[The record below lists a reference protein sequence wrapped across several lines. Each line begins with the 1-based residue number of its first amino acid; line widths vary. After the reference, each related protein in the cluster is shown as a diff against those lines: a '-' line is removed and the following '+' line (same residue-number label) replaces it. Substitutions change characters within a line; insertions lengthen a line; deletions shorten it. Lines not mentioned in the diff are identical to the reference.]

1 MKIIITESQK
11 KMLLESI
18 DSNLYYIEKV
28 PKKGMSLFSN
38 KDVKKGEEVGK
49 LLSKTKTLNGRP
61 IWQIEE
67 KLWETDVIGRYI
79 NHSSKPNTKAIVRD
93 GEVFLIAVRD
103 INKDEEITINY
114 SSIEKML
121 GVDKGSF
128 LLDDFID

>member
-11 KMLLESI
+11 KKLLESI
-18 DSNLYYIEKV
+18 DSNLYYIEEI

-38 KDVKKGEEVGK
+38 RDVKKGEEVGK

-61 IWQIEE
+61 IWQIKE

-79 NHSSKPNTKAIVRD
+79 NHSSKPNTKASVKD
-93 GEVFLIAVRD
+93 GEVFLTAVRD
-103 INKDEEITINY
+103 IDKGEEITLDY
-114 SSIEKML
+114 SSIEKIL
-121 GVDKGSF
+121 GVKKGTF

>member
-18 DSNLYYIEKV
+18 DSNLYYIEEV

-79 NHSSKPNTKAIVRD
+79 NHSSKPNTKASVRD
-93 GEVFLIAVRD
+93 GEVFLTAVRD

-128 LLDDFID
+128 LLDGFVD

>member
-1 MKIIITESQK
+1 
-11 KMLLESI
+11 MLLESI

>member
-1 MKIIITESQK
+1 
-11 KMLLESI
+11 
-18 DSNLYYIEKV
+18 
-28 PKKGMSLFSN
+28 
-38 KDVKKGEEVGK
+38 VGK
-49 LLSKTKTLNGRP
+49 YLSKTKTLNGR
-61 IWQIEE
+61 QIDD
-67 KLWETDVIGRYI
+67 LWETDVIGRYV

-128 LLDDFID
+128 LLDGFVD

>member
-18 DSNLYYIEKV
+18 DSNLYYIEEV

-79 NHSSKPNTKAIVRD
+79 NHSSKPNTKAVRKN
-93 GEVFLIAVRD
+93 GEVILIALRD
-103 INKDEEITINY
+103 IDKDQEVTLEY
-114 SSIEKML
+114 GSIEKML

-128 LLDDFID
+128 LLDGFVD

>member
-18 DSNLYYIEKV
+18 DSNLYYIEEV

-79 NHSSKPNTKAIVRD
+79 NHSSKPKYKSNCKRWGSILNCLLETLIRTKKLL
-93 GEVFLIAVRD
+93 LI
-103 INKDEEITINY
+103 I
-114 SSIEKML
+114 L
-121 GVDKGSF
+121 Q
-128 LLDDFID
+128 

>member
-11 KMLLESI
+11 KKLLESI
-18 DSNLYYIEKV
+18 DSNLYYIEEI

-38 KDVKKGEEVGK
+38 RDVKKGEEVGK

-61 IWQIEE
+61 IWQIKE

-79 NHSSKPNTKAIVRD
+79 NHSSKPNTKASVKD
-93 GEVFLIAVRD
+93 GEVFLTAVRD
-103 INKDEEITINY
+103 IDKGEEITLDY

-121 GVDKGSF
+121 GVKKGTF

>member
-18 DSNLYYIEKV
+18 DSNLFYIEEV

-38 KDVKKGEEVGK
+38 RDVKKGEEVGK
-49 LLSKTKTLNGRP
+49 HLSKTKTLNGR
-61 IWQIEE
+61 QIDNF
-67 KLWETDVIGRYI
+67 WETDVIGRYA

-128 LLDDFID
+128 LLDGFVD

>member
-1 MKIIITESQK
+1 
-11 KMLLESI
+11 MLLESI
-18 DSNLYYIEKV
+18 DSNLYYIEDT
-28 PKKGMSLFSN
+28 PTKGKSLFSN
-38 KDVKKGEEVGK
+38 RSFKKGEEVGK

-79 NHSSKPNTKAIVRD
+79 NHSSKPNTKASVRD
-93 GEVFLIAVRD
+93 GEVFLTAVRD
-103 INKDEEITINY
+103 INKDEEITLNY

-128 LLDDFID
+128 LLDGFVD

>member
-18 DSNLYYIEKV
+18 DSNLFYIEEV

-49 LLSKTKTLNGRP
+49 YLSKTKTLNGR
-61 IWQIEE
+61 QIDD
-67 KLWETDVIGRYI
+67 LWETDVIGRYV

-128 LLDDFID
+128 LLDGFVD

>member
-18 DSNLYYIEKV
+18 DSNLYYIEEV

-79 NHSSKPNTKAIVRD
+79 NHSSKPNTKASVRD

-128 LLDDFID
+128 LLDGFVD